1 MKDIITGGVYAVDL
15 HGTESYEFKGVHPAL
30 VVRMLKEEKMYYI
43 VPLTTYTKE
52 RWEKCKRKGFG
63 TRIIST
69 NSIARVDKMNIVSEK
84 QVQGRYYNAG
94 HLVIPTEE
102 EIKAVLKR
110 VEEYILLT
118 DDKSNSEY
126 SKFVI
131 QRSKFEKDMD
141 MIIDKNYEEF
151 PYTITFES
159 DMSIFYPC
167 SELSFISNADI
178 KDIIRIKFNT
188 LAVVICKQ
196 GINMKISI
204 KFEEE
209 NLLTFSES
217 YDKFKLQKG
226 SVIHET
232 SCVL

>member
-1 MKDIITGGVYAVDL
+1 
-15 HGTESYEFKGVHPAL
+15 
-30 VVRMLKEEKMYYI
+30 
-43 VPLTTYTKE
+43 
-52 RWEKCKRKGFG
+52 
-63 TRIIST
+63 
-69 NSIARVDKMNIVSEK
+69 
-84 QVQGRYYNAG
+84 
-94 HLVIPTEE
+94 
-102 EIKAVLKR
+102 
-110 VEEYILLT
+110 
-118 DDKSNSEY
+118 
-126 SKFVI
+126 
-131 QRSKFEKDMD
+131 

>member
-102 EIKAVLKR
+102 EIKTVLKR
-110 VEEYILLT
+110 VEEYISLT
-118 DDKSNSEY
+118 DDKSNREY

-131 QRSKFEKDMD
+131 QRSKFEKNMD
-141 MIIDKNYEEF
+141 MIIEKNYEEF
-151 PYTITFES
+151 PYIITFES
-159 DMSIFYPC
+159 VMSIFYPC

-178 KDIIRIKFNT
+178 KDIISVKFNT

-196 GINMKISI
+196 GIDMKISI
-204 KFEEE
+204 KLEEE
-209 NLLTFSES
+209 NLLTFSEL

-226 SVIHET
+226 S
-232 SCVL
+232 SNA

>member
-118 DDKSNSEY
+118 DDKSNREY